1 MAEAANQQ
9 GNAAYKEGNYI
20 NARKFFAEATKFD
33 HKEPKYPSNLSA
45 VLYELG
51 RYPECIKAIYLSWQ
65 RLESQNMIDGKPS
78 MPPELEPLGLK
89 LATRFAKAK
98 SNGYSSKTISL
109 HAKPP
114 VDAAAAQNERVVNTL
129 EADIE
134 NFATLERAGH
144 VDARIK
150 DIRSAWAQWRAI
162 RDHCSSHTAKECKA
176 ELAAAETC
184 LRAMP
189 IFKSPSDPTLEFFTF
204 GHDEVQSLM
213 NGINGSS
220 FDDCCLDSPMYK
232 DQQDWTFLF
241 GGSGDGRHVFGTF
254 MHLADM
260 ANETGMVEQL
270 DLITVH
276 MTLMDVHPASLA
288 RIIIVLA
295 LLRQILE
302 ARLSK
307 DKARRLELYTTLF
320 YLYTSML
327 MPDYCRQIIMDT
339 AKTLVDELPRGIHS
353 LSKCLNI
360 NEQSYPAI
368 LDVLR
373 YWSTPLAKST
383 KIFIQRSADSMAYF
397 INLTAQIGA
406 KLNLSKPAPES
417 LKKGSNSNP
426 RSGPLDAYNDP
437 DAEAA
442 LFKRVR
448 VLLPPK
454 PFLSRH
460 PALAQLVK
468 SYKSAPDSLYAA
480 AMWEIEETWKPN
492 PTLFDKHST
501 EHRELADHGGY
512 PGVSTNPFDSLT
524 SYTKFASEFQRGS
537 PPAFCRGTTG
547 FAVTTQF
554 FDLVADAIWELQNTL
569 KVEVVVSEVMTGVSK
584 LFAGELGRRPKDFPV
599 DYTRIWLSN
608 VPDYT
613 NGMLNTAVH
622 LVPHLE
628 PRGLAMSNCLLNTGN
643 WPTIA
648 DYCYNYTLLRPHDVP
663 RILGCEVINPQ
674 SSGWDDIAVRQI
686 KLPLPLDKLASKK
699 ELHTWLAHLL
709 LCILCNGVPKPPP
722 SRVDLP
728 NNLGAFF
735 HVLVHLHRVGFPSHW
750 IGDFVQSVVS
760 DNLVTDVAPYLGRL
774 PIPMT
779 EVNKR
784 KASRRIYLDA
794 WQAELQVILASTK
807 AALPFSV
814 AVPPEYP
821 SWEDIRIYKATVEP
835 VNLQRNPLSR
845 YWGPLTSPFTRAI
858 GLIFYRPT
866 GDLDADAL
874 AHRVPA
880 ILEGDREVHGLK
892 VQIMLSQE
900 KVDLGK
906 GELSWKMSKSW
917 YEKMKA
923 EKWKMAAYR
932 TDLTVASTELVG
944 ADQWSE
950 VL

>member
-9 GNAAYKEGNYI
+9 GTTSYKEGNYT
-20 NARKFFAEATKFD
+20 NAVKFYSEATKLD
-33 HKEPKYPSNLSA
+33 RKEPKYPSNLSA

-51 RYPECIKAIYLSWQ
+51 RYSECVKVIYISWQ
-65 RLESQNMIDGKPS
+65 RLRAQNTVDGKLS
-78 MPPELEPLGLK
+78 TPPELDPLGLK

-98 SNGYSSKTISL
+98 SNGSSSKAISL
-109 HAKPP
+109 HAEPS
-114 VDAAAAQNERVVNTL
+114 VDTAPAGSERVFQSL
-129 EADIE
+129 GADIE
-134 NFATLERAGH
+134 KFALLERAGH
-144 VDARIK
+144 VDARIG
-150 DIRSAWAQWRAI
+150 DLRWAWEQWRAI
-162 RDHCSSHTAKECKA
+162 RHHCSRHTAKQCKA
-176 ELAAAETC
+176 EIAAAETR
-184 LRAMP
+184 LRTTP
-189 IFKSPSDPTLEFFTF
+189 IFKSPCDPTLEFFTF

-213 NGINGSS
+213 KGINGSS
-220 FDDCCLDSPMYK
+220 CDDYCLDSPVYK

-241 GGSGDGRHVFGTF
+241 GGAGDGRHAFGTLV
-254 MHLADM
+254 HLADM
-260 ANETGMVEQL
+260 ANKTGTL
-270 DLITVH
+270 DPITVH
-276 MTLMDVHPASLA
+276 MTLVDVHPASLA

-302 ARLSK
+302 VRLSE
-307 DKARRLELYTTLF
+307 DKTRRLELYTSLF

-327 MPDYCRQIIMDT
+327 MPSYCRRIIMDT

-353 LSKCLNI
+353 LSKCLHI
-360 NEQSYPAI
+360 NEQSLPAI

-373 YWSTPLAKST
+373 YWSTLLPKST
-383 KIFIQRSADSMAYF
+383 KILMERSADSMAYF
-397 INLTAQIGA
+397 INLTAEIGA
-406 KLNLSKPAPES
+406 KLNLSYPAPES
-417 LKKGSNSNP
+417 LKKGFNLNP
-426 RSGPLDAYNDP
+426 RSGPLDAYDDP
-437 DAEAA
+437 DAEAG
-442 LFKRVR
+442 LFKRILVF
-448 VLLPPK
+448 LPPK

-468 SYKSAPDSLYAA
+468 SYKSASDSLYAA
-480 AMWEIEETWKPN
+480 ATREIEETWVPN

-501 EHRELADHGGY
+501 EHRELAEKGGY
-512 PGVSTNPFDSLT
+512 PCVSTDPFDSLT
-524 SYTKFASEFQRGS
+524 SYAKFTPEFQQES

-547 FAVTTQF
+547 FAITTQF
-554 FDLVADAIWELQNTL
+554 FDLVADAISELQNTL
-569 KVEVVVSEVMTGVSK
+569 KMEVVVSEVMTGVSK

-599 DYTRIWLSN
+599 DYTRIWLSD

-613 NGMLNTAVH
+613 NGILNTAVH

-628 PRGLAMSNCLLNTGN
+628 PRGLAMSKCLLNTGD
-643 WPTIA
+643 WSTIA

-663 RILGCEVINPQ
+663 RILGCEVINPR
-674 SSGWDDIAVRQI
+674 SSGWDDIAVKHI
-686 KLPLPLDKLASKK
+686 KLPRPLDKLASKK

-709 LCILCNGVPKPPP
+709 LCILCNGIPSPP

-750 IGDFVQSVVS
+750 IGDFIQSVVS

-784 KASRRIYLDA
+784 KPFRRIHLDA

-845 YWGPLTSPFTRAI
+845 YWGPLASPFTRAV

-866 GDLDADAL
+866 KGLDADTL
-874 AHRVPA
+874 VHRVPA
-880 ILEGDREVHGLK
+880 ILEGDREVQGLK

-900 KVDLGK
+900 KVDLSK
-906 GELSWKMSKSW
+906 GELSWKMSESW

-932 TDLTVASTELVG
+932 TDLTVAVTEPVG
-944 ADQWSE
+944 ADRWIE
-950 VL
+950 VS

>member
-9 GNAAYKEGNYI
+9 GTTSYKEGNYV
-20 NARKFFAEATKFD
+20 NAVKFYSEAAQLD

-51 RYPECIKAIYLSWQ
+51 KYPECVKVIHLAWQ
-65 RLESQNMIDGKPS
+65 ALREQNMVDGKLS
-78 MPPELEPLGLK
+78 TPPELDPLGLK
-89 LATRFAKAK
+89 LATRFAKAEN
-98 SNGYSSKTISL
+98 NGYSSHTISL
-109 HAKPP
+109 HAKPF
-114 VDAAAAQNERVVNTL
+114 VDASAARNERVVKPL
-129 EADIE
+129 ESDIE
-134 NFATLERAGH
+134 KFALLERAGH
-144 VDARIK
+144 VDARIGDLK
-150 DIRSAWAQWRAI
+150 WAWEQWRAI
-162 RDHCSSHTAKECKA
+162 RHHCSRHTAKQCKA
-176 ELAAAETC
+176 EIAAAETR
-184 LRAMP
+184 LRATP
-189 IFKSPSDPTLEFFTF
+189 IFKSPCDPTLEFFTF

-213 NGINGSS
+213 KGINGSS
-220 FDDCCLDSPMYK
+220 FDDYCLDSPVYK

-241 GGSGDGRHVFGTF
+241 GGSGDGRHAFGTL

-260 ANETGMVEQL
+260 AHKTGTL
-270 DLITVH
+270 DPITVH

-307 DKARRLELYTTLF
+307 DNARRLELYTTLF

-327 MPDYCRQIIMDT
+327 MPNYCRQIIMDT
-339 AKTLVDELPRGIHS
+339 AKTLVDELPRGNHS
-353 LSKCLNI
+353 LSKCLHI
-360 NEQSYPAI
+360 NEQSLPAI

-373 YWSTPLAKST
+373 YWSTPLPKST
-383 KIFIQRSADSMAYF
+383 KILIERSADGLDCFMNITNQIASTM
-397 INLTAQIGA
+397 NLNRHT
-406 KLNLSKPAPES
+406 PES
-417 LKKGSNSNP
+417 RKRGSNSNP
-426 RSGPLDAYNDP
+426 RSGPLDAYDDP

-442 LFKRVR
+442 LFKRIR
-448 VLLPPK
+448 IFLPPSFSYRATLRWLSSSSLIKQLGIVYTQTPYGKLKK
-454 PFLSRH
+454 PGCPILPF
-460 PALAQLVK
+460 
-468 SYKSAPDSLYAA
+468 
-480 AMWEIEETWKPN
+480 
-492 PTLFDKHST
+492 ST
-501 EHRELADHGGY
+501 
-512 PGVSTNPFDSLT
+512 SI
-524 SYTKFASEFQRGS
+524 QRNMEGWLKKE
-537 PPAFCRGTTG
+537 AIRTTG

-554 FDLVADAIWELQNTL
+554 FDLVADALWELQNTF
-569 KVEVVVSEVMTGVSK
+569 KVEVVVSEVVTGVSK
-584 LFAGELGRRPKDFPV
+584 LFAGELGSRPKDFPV
-599 DYTRIWLSN
+599 DYTRIWLSD

-613 NGMLNTAVH
+613 NGILNTAVH

-628 PRGLAMSNCLLNTGN
+628 PRGLAMSKCLLNTGD
-643 WPTIA
+643 WSTIA

-663 RILGCEVINPQ
+663 RILGCEVVNPQ
-674 SSGWDDIAVRQI
+674 SSGWDDIAVKHI
-686 KLPLPLDKLASKK
+686 KLPRPLDKLASKK

-709 LCILCNGVPKPPP
+709 LCILCNGIPHPP

-750 IGDFVQSVVS
+750 IGDFIQSVVS

-784 KASRRIYLDA
+784 KASRRIHLDP

-845 YWGPLTSPFTRAI
+845 YWGPLTSPFTRAV

-866 GDLDADAL
+866 RDLDADAL

-880 ILEGDREVHGLK
+880 ILEGDREVQGLK

-900 KVDLGK
+900 KVDLSK

-932 TDLTVASTELVG
+932 TDLTVAATEPVG
-944 ADQWSE
+944 ADRWIE